1 MYYERVVDE
10 KSYYL
15 FYHSEYNEGTEPH
28 FTPPHCHDAIELLI
42 VKSGYVDGA
51 INGDPVTVSDG
62 EMVFLDSYDIHSFTF
77 TDCERY
83 SLVFSKDY
91 CRMLTVDG
99 LTLPTRP
106 ALKPEEFSSI
116 VSRLDEYYK
125 AYGERI
131 PSPLLVESLVSFIL
145 GTVELSVGK
154 TERGKRKS
162 ELMIDVLEYVKKNS
176 EKELTLPF
184 VAEKFGY
191 TPNYFSSL
199 FNKLIGMSFNDYLN
213 YIRYTRASEIILLQ
227 GCSVTNI
234 AMKCGFGSMNTYYRA
249 KNKFDKKP

>member
-1 MYYERVVDE
+1 MYYEKVVDE

-15 FYHSEYNEGTEPH
+15 FYYSEYNVNTEPH
-28 FTPPHCHDAIELLI
+28 ITPPHCHDAIEVLI
-42 VKSGYVDGA
+42 VKRGSVDGV
-51 INGDPVTVSDG
+51 INGEPVTVSAG
-62 EMVFLDSYDIHSFTF
+62 ELVFLDSFDIHTFTF

-91 CRMLTVDG
+91 CRMLTGDG

-106 ALKPEEFSSI
+106 GLKPSEFASI

-131 PSPLLVESLVSFIL
+131 PSPLLVESLASFIL
-145 GTVELSVGK
+145 GTVELAVGK
-154 TERGKRKS
+154 VEKGERKN
-162 ELMIDVLEYVKKNS
+162 ELMVEVLEYVKNHS
-176 EKELTLPF
+176 ELELTLPF

-199 FNKLIGMSFNDYLN
+199 FNKLVGMSFNDYLN
-213 YIRYTRASEIILLQ
+213 YIRYLS
-227 GCSVTNI
+227 
-234 AMKCGFGSMNTYYRA
+234 
-249 KNKFDKKP
+249 KNQAHSS

>member
-15 FYHSEYNEGTEPH
+15 FFYAEYNENTEPH
-28 FTPPHCHDAIELLI
+28 FTPPHCHDAPELLI
-42 VKSGYVDGA
+42 VTKGSVDGV
-51 INGDPVTVSDG
+51 INGESVVVNAG
-62 EMVFLDSYDIHSFTF
+62 EMIFLDSYDIHSFTF
-77 TDCERY
+77 SDCERY

-91 CRMLTVDG
+91 CRMLAGDG

-106 ALKPEEFSSI
+106 LLKGDEFSRI
-116 VSRLDEYYK
+116 VERLSEYYK
-125 AYGERI
+125 AYGEHI
-131 PSPLLVESLVSFIL
+131 PSPLLVESLVSFVL

-154 TERGKRKS
+154 VERGERKS
-162 ELMIDVLEYVKKNS
+162 ELMIDVLEYVRRNS
-176 EKELTLPF
+176 EKELTLPL

-191 TPNYFSSL
+191 APNYFSTL

-227 GCSVTNI
+227 GCSVTDI